1 MNDKMSFL
9 LTSCGRLNLLDRTLE
24 SFFKFNN
31 FPLQELYLTEDSADQ
46 DVYKKINKKWGKK
59 LNILFNKKKK
69 GQIKS
74 IVDAYKLIKSHIFS
88 IVRMTGYIKEK
99 ILFKIH

>member
-1 MNDKMSFL
+1 MNNKMSFL
-9 LTSCGRLNLLDRTLE
+9 LTSCGRLDLLDRTLA

-31 FPLQELYLTEDSADQ
+31 FPLEELYLTEDSADK
-46 DVYKKINKKWGKK
+46 DIYKKINKKWGKK

-74 IVDAYKLIKSHIFS
+74 IVEAYKLIKTPYIFHCEDDW
-88 IVRMTGYIKEK
+88 VYKR
-99 ILFKIH
+99 

>member
-31 FPLQELYLTEDSADQ
+31 FPLEKLYLTEDSADQ
-46 DVYKKINKKWGKK
+46 DVYKKINKKWGKS
-59 LNILFNKKKK
+59 LTF
-69 GQIKS
+69 
-74 IVDAYKLIKSHIFS
+74 FS
-88 IVRMTGYIKEK
+88 IKRKRVR
-99 ILFKIH
+99 